1 MSINSFHLTKLS
13 SLKKTF
19 INYLKKPIL
28 LLFIITT
35 LILSGCVKYDVGINF
50 NHTNS
55 GELVQHIQLAEN
67 LSSFSGNY
75 VLEWLKSLERR
86 SKKLQGSAQRI
97 SPTEIIIKIPF
108 TNSRE
113 LQEKFN
119 RFFNNYSQDQQAE
132 KIENNTELQ
141 QISSKLIAQ
150 DNNFIFL
157 SRHHLTYDIDLRSL
171 AALTSKE
178 NNLSSSKSILNL
190 DFSLQTPWG
199 IKNIQNTEYSITPEK
214 TINQWIWKLKAGNLN
229 HIEVVFWLPNILA
242 IGTLII
248 ILFVWGG
255 FYLKG
260 YLGKT
265 AIQNSDQVI
274 TSKES

>member
-1 MSINSFHLTKLS
+1 
-13 SLKKTF
+13 
-19 INYLKKPIL
+19 
-28 LLFIITT
+28 
-35 LILSGCVKYDVGINF
+35 VKYDLGINF
-50 NHTNS
+50 YNTNS
-55 GELVQHIQLAEN
+55 GELIQHIQLSEN

-75 VLEWLKSLERR
+75 ISEWLKSIERQ

-97 SPTEIIIKIPF
+97 SPTEIIVKIPF

-119 RFFNNYSQDQQAE
+119 LFFNNYSQDKQAE
-132 KIENNTELQ
+132 KIESNTELQ
-141 QISSKLIAQ
+141 QISSKLIVQ

-157 SRHHLTYDIDLRSL
+157 SRHHLTYDTDLRSL

-178 NNLSSSKSILNL
+178 NNLSSSKSVINL

-199 IKNIQNTEYSITPEK
+199 IKNIQKTEYSIQPEK
-214 TINQWIWKLKAGNLN
+214 TRQQWIWKLKAGNLN

-242 IGTLII
+242 FGTLTI

-265 AIQNSDQVI
+265 AIQNNDQGI
-274 TSKES
+274 ASNE